1 MPATPSPSRPQ
12 VQQQFSNICR
22 FLGKDTIDETDLP
35 RLEALQAEL
44 VAVLMVDGK
53 IEYHNKSGGAA
64 QTLLK
69 VPSTATD
76 KASANTKLGLIGPS
90 KSMGPNPSLMMML
103 LVALLKLNTA
113 YSFIMAPPWM
123 LDAGCS

>member
-1 MPATPSPSRPQ
+1 M
-12 VQQQFSNICR
+12 QQQFSNICR

-35 RLEALQAEL
+35 RLEALQEEL

-103 LVALLKLNTA
+103 LVALLNTA

-123 LDAGCS
+123 LLSGKIYVLLSL